1 MQNNCK
7 YACYLVCINFETM
20 ILYFCDHLKTNY
32 VADNETK
39 LPKKRPSKDRAIFN

>member
-7 YACYLVCINFETM
+7 YACYLVCIHFETM

-39 LPKKRPSKDRAIFN
+39 KKRPSKDRAIFN